1 MSNTYV
7 TALVESLEKKIEVLK
22 EIEVKNAE
30 QAALLKEESFSFDK
44 FDANAE
50 AKGILIH
57 RLTKLDEGFESL
69 FKRVKEELDNNRPQY
84 AAEIRK
90 MQELIREIM
99 AKSTSIE
106 ASEARN
112 KAALEKIFSDEKA
125 KIKATRST
133 AKALKSYTQAMNY
146 KN

>member
-22 EIEVKNAE
+22 EIEEKNAE
-30 QAALLKEESFSFDK
+30 QAALLKETPFSFDK

-57 RLTKLDEGFESL
+57 RLNKLDEGFEAL
-69 FKRVKEELDNNRPQY
+69 FKRVKDELDNNRPQY
-84 AAEIRK
+84 ATEIRK
-90 MQELIREIM
+90 MQEMIREIM

-125 KIKATRST
+125 KIKSTRST
-133 AKALKSYTQAMNY
+133 AKALKSYSQAMNY
-146 KN
+146 KK